1 MRTKN
6 GMKETVKMEWAS
18 EENENPPSFNQL
30 AVAKVTIGDVD
41 YFKTLVGLYGLKIIQ
56 EEKEHFIL
64 DGRQED
70 LEEFSRDW
78 NWESK

>member
-1 MRTKN
+1 
-6 GMKETVKMEWAS
+6 MEWAS
-18 EENENPPSFNQL
+18 EENEKPPSFNQL
-30 AVAKVTIGDVD
+30 AVDKATISDVD
-41 YFKTLVGLYGLKIIQ
+41 HFKSLILLYGLKIIQ

-64 DGRQED
+64 DGSQED

>member
-1 MRTKN
+1 
-6 GMKETVKMEWAS
+6 MEWAS

-30 AVAKVTIGDVD
+30 AVDKVTIGDVD
-41 YFKTLVGLYGLKIIQ
+41 HFKSLILLYGLKIIQ

-64 DGRQED
+64 DGSPED